1 MQKLNLGGCSTPEEV
16 LESVRGRVAET
27 NPGHWVLAV
36 HYDQTKFP
44 DGKHLNR
51 HALDAISTA
60 HPILLRHVNG
70 HASVA
75 NTAALERAGVG
86 ADTPD
91 PKGGEY
97 VRDESGEATGVLFE
111 TAHEFVTSK
120 VPNPTLEQMISA
132 IRAAGDSMAAY
143 DIALAADMMTGRFD
157 LALELQAYAEAES
170 NVQYGLYLQ
179 WATVFGPRGLGTDA
193 LKDFEK
199 QICGIKIFADGAIG
213 SRTAAI
219 HGTYES
225 GDEIGTL
232 IYAPERLKQMVLTAH
247 DAGYQVAI
255 HSIGDRSTDLVLDA
269 FEATGD
275 PSRHR
280 IEHVMILS
288 DAQVERIA
296 RLGCFA
302 TCQPEFLVAFGH
314 SYRRQLGPERASKLK
329 RLRSLI
335 DAGVKLSL
343 SSDRP
348 IVSGDPSIG
357 IQAATQRPEGFDPG
371 EAITR
376 EEAEHAYS
384 VAGAEAM
391 GRSFPIAPSN

>member
-1 MQKLNLGGCSTPEEV
+1 MQKLNLGSCTSPEDV
-16 LESVRGRVAET
+16 LEAVQKRCGEVAHGE
-27 NPGHWVLAV
+27 WVLAV
-36 HYDQTKFP
+36 HYDQTKFA
-44 DGKHLNR
+44 DGKHLHR
-51 HALDAISTA
+51 DALDLISVQ

-75 NTAALERAGVG
+75 NTLALERAGVG
-86 ADTPD
+86 PETAD

-97 VRDESGEATGVLFE
+97 VRDESGQLTGVLLE
-111 TAHEFVTSK
+111 TAHEFVTAK
-120 VPNPTLEQMISA
+120 VPNPTLDQMVSA

-143 DIALAADMMTGRFD
+143 GIAMAADMMTGRFD
-157 LALELQAYAEAES
+157 LALELQAYAQAES
-170 NVQYGLYLQ
+170 NVQFGLYLQ
-179 WATVFGPRGLGTDA
+179 WATVFGPRGLGVDA
-193 LKDFEK
+193 LKDHDS

-219 HGTYES
+219 HGTYRDGNET
-225 GDEIGTL
+225 GTL
-232 IYAPERLKQMVLTAH
+232 IYTHDRLKQMVLTAH
-247 DAGYQVAI
+247 EAGYQVAV
-255 HSIGDRSTDLVLDA
+255 HSIGDRSTDHVLDA

-288 DAQVERIA
+288 DAQIERIA

-329 RLRSLI
+329 RLRSLL

-348 IVSGDPSIG
+348 IVSGDPNLG
-357 IQAATQRPEGFDPG
+357 IQAAIQRPESFDPS
-371 EAITR
+371 EAITKA
-376 EEAEHAYS
+376 EAEHAYS
-384 VAGAEAM
+384 VAGALAM
-391 GRSFPIAPSN
+391 GRNFPIAKSP